1 MKPRLKSTRAAR
13 ELIKA
18 FEPFHGEAV
27 RRGKR
32 WVVGYGHTAAAK
44 AGVSLS
50 RENAE
55 LLLMYDVLQAETAV
69 HAALGEDLSAPVR
82 DALVS
87 FAASVGL
94 NAFKVS
100 DVARLA
106 KAGKLEAAAAAL
118 ETWVRAS
125 EDGRL
130 VTSDLLVKRRAAEK
144 ALMLGLSGAPA
155 SVDAAPQIDP
165 DSGAD
170 PEAETESA
178 AQAPQQQGDPELI
191 SEPAAEPGRLVDV
204 DIAFED
210 PEDAVPASAPDLE
223 VEAEPAA
230 LELSEAQDADAA
242 PEQISAEPEAPV
254 DVEPK
259 PVEAEADPEAPAPSE
274 ALDAAD
280 FSDAPKAEDSGL
292 DEHQAGARKAA
303 QDAVIKAVMSRMAG
317 DISQSVS
324 VAGVR
329 RPETAPEPQ
338 PEPDLQDAAQDTASQ
353 DDSDARQPQKDAAA
367 TPARDLSTTQLGYSF
382 VQPDVVG
389 WAFYDEDEDEPQA
402 APSGMVDA
410 ETADAV
416 AAPEETANAEP
427 APEEAAGPGRIV
439 ASAASGP
446 VYATVTV
453 GPIPRTE
460 DGPPHPAEAPAAAP
474 GMSGESIG
482 PDHPEEGEAEE
493 AGEDEAE
500 LEPALVAGPEAHYEA
515 EESPPGAVEG
525 RGDWV
530 HGANLVAGSALAGLG
545 AWQIMANMDA
555 YLSAGLG
562 YNWIPPGLFAGG
574 VLLLVSSGWVVVG
587 KLTSKKS

>member
-44 AGVSLS
+44 SGVSLS

-69 HAALGEDLSAPVR
+69 HAALGEDISAPVR

-118 ETWVRAS
+118 ETWVRVS

-155 SVDAAPQIDP
+155 SAGAAPQIEAEPGIDTGSAAEAP
-165 DSGAD
+165 QHQAD
-170 PEAETESA
+170 PEPVSGPVAR
-178 AQAPQQQGDPELI
+178 
-191 SEPAAEPGRLVDV
+191 PGRLVDV

-210 PEDAVPASAPDLE
+210 PEDAAPAAAPDLE
-223 VEAEPAA
+223 AEAEPAA
-230 LELSEAQDADAA
+230 AEMSDTPGAESASEPIETA
-242 PEQISAEPEAPV
+242 PEIETPEVVESQPV
-254 DVEPK
+254 
-259 PVEAEADPEAPAPSE
+259 AAATDPEAPAASE

-280 FSDAPKAEDSGL
+280 FSDAPQTEHGGL
-292 DEHQAGARKAA
+292 DEFEAGARKAA
-303 QDAVIKAVMSRMAG
+303 QDAAIKAVMSRMAG

-329 RPETAPEPQ
+329 RPETAPEPEAQ
-338 PEPDLQDAAQDTASQ
+338 DASQEDAAQDA
-353 DDSDARQPQKDAAA
+353 SDAHQAQTDAAA
-367 TPARDLSTTQLGYSF
+367 SPARDLSTTQLGYSF
-382 VQPDVVG
+382 LQPDVVG
-389 WAFYDEDEDEPQA
+389 WDFYDEDDDEPEA
-402 APSGMVDA
+402 APLDA
-410 ETADAV
+410 AGADSAPSETADAS
-416 AAPEETANAEP
+416 PEP
-427 APEEAAGPGRIV
+427 GPEEAAGPGKAV
-439 ASAASGP
+439 ASAAPGP
-446 VYATVTV
+446 VYATVSV
-453 GPIPRTE
+453 GLVQRTE
-460 DGPPHPAEAPAAAP
+460 NAPPHPAEAPAAAP
-474 GMSGESIG
+474 GMSGESEG
-482 PDHPEEGEAEE
+482 PDHHEDGEAEDM
-493 AGEDEAE
+493 GEDEAE
-500 LEPALVAGPEAHYEA
+500 LEPALVAGPEAHYES
-515 EESPPGAVEG
+515 EETPPGAVEG

-530 HGANLVAGSALAGLG
+530 HGANLVAGTALAGLG

-587 KLTSKKS
+587 KLTSKKA

>member
-18 FEPFHGEAV
+18 YEPFHGEAV

-44 AGVSLS
+44 SGVSLS

-55 LLLMYDVLQAETAV
+55 LLLVYDVLQAETAV
-69 HAALGEDLSAPVR
+69 HAALGEDLPAPVR

-118 ETWVRAS
+118 ETWVRAD

-144 ALMLGLSGAPA
+144 ALMLGLSEAPA
-155 SVDAAPQIDP
+155 AVDAAPQTE
-165 DSGAD
+165 AQ
-170 PEAETESA
+170 PEAESESGA
-178 AQAPQQQGDPELI
+178 EEPQHQ
-191 SEPAAEPGRLVDV
+191 AEPEPIAEPVAEPRHLVDV
-204 DIAFED
+204 DIAFEY
-210 PEDAVPASAPDLE
+210 PEEIAPAAAPGSEAVAETVQAVPETPETPESDTA
-223 VEAEPAA
+223 AETI
-230 LELSEAQDADAA
+230 E
-242 PEQISAEPEAPV
+242 AEPEA
-254 DVEPK
+254 EPEAEAEAEAEPQ
-259 PVEAEADPEAPAPSE
+259 PVEAEADPESPDASE
-274 ALDAAD
+274 AFDAAE
-280 FSDAPKAEDSGL
+280 FIEAPQAEQAAV
-292 DEHQAGARKAA
+292 DEDEAGARKAA
-303 QDAVIKAVMSRMAG
+303 QDAAIQAVMSRMAG

-329 RPETAPEPQ
+329 RPESAPETAPEPEPQ
-338 PEPDLQDAAQDTASQ
+338 PDAA
-353 DDSDARQPQKDAAA
+353 P

-382 VQPDVVG
+382 LQPDVVG
-389 WAFYDEDEDEPQA
+389 WDFYDEDEDEDEPVA
-402 APSGMVDA
+402 TPDPAPVEA
-410 ETADAV
+410 EVETADAEAQPGEE
-416 AAPEETANAEP
+416 AAQEP
-427 APEEAAGPGRIV
+427 APEEAVGPGKAV
-439 ASAASGP
+439 ASAAPGP
-446 VYATVTV
+446 VYATVSV
-453 GPIPRTE
+453 GPVPKTE
-460 DGPPHPAEAPAAAP
+460 NAPPHPAEAPAAAS

-482 PDHPEEGEAEE
+482 PDHPEEGEAED
-493 AGEDEAE
+493 AVEDEAD
-500 LEPALVAGPEAHYEA
+500 LEPALVAGPEARYEA
-515 EESPPGAVEG
+515 DETPPGAVEG

-530 HGANLVAGSALAGLG
+530 HGANLVAGTALTGLG
-545 AWQIMANMDA
+545 AWQIMANLDA

-587 KLTSKKS
+587 KMTSKKG